1 MPVGE
6 VCNREVIVV
15 GPEADA
21 FEASRLMREFHVG
34 DLVVVESHGEANIP
48 LGIVTDR
55 DLVLEVIAQGVDP
68 ASVVMKD
75 LMGEPLETVNED
87 EALLDTLQRMREK
100 GLRRMPVVN
109 DIGTLQGILTMDD
122 ILELLAEELMD
133 VVAMAVR
140 QRQKEKQQRP

>member
-15 GPEADA
+15 EPEADA

-34 DLVVVESHGEANIP
+34 DLVVVEQRGEENVP

-55 DLVLEVIAQGVDP
+55 DLVMEVLAQGVDP
-68 ASVVMKD
+68 ARVTMKD
-75 LMGEPLETVNED
+75 LMGEPLETVNEG
-87 EALLDTLQRMREK
+87 EAILDTLQRMREK

-109 DIGTLQGILTMDD
+109 ESGSLQGILTMDD

-133 VVAMAVR
+133 VVALGVR
-140 QRQKEKQQRP
+140 QRQKEKKQRP

>member
-6 VCNREVIVV
+6 VCNREVVV
-15 GPEADA
+15 VEPEADA
-21 FEASRLMREFHVG
+21 LQASQLMREFHVG
-34 DLVVVESHGEANIP
+34 DLVVVECRGEENLP

-55 DLVLEVIAQGVDP
+55 DLVLEVLAQGVDP

-75 LMGEPLETVNED
+75 LMGEALETVNED
-87 EALLDTLQRMREK
+87 EALIDTLQRMREK

-109 DIGTLQGILTMDD
+109 DSGMLQGILTMED

-133 VVAMAVR
+133 VVALGVR

>member
-1 MPVGE
+1 MPRIKV
-6 VCNREVIVV
+6 
-15 GPEADA
+15 
-21 FEASRLMREFHVG
+21 LH
-34 DLVVVESHGEANIP
+34 
-48 LGIVTDR
+48 
-55 DLVLEVIAQGVDP
+55 VLEAMGGGTTKLLDGLITHLDP
-68 ASVVMKD
+68 AEFEISLALPPPMSYD
-75 LMGEPLETVNED
+75 PLRPLADPAFPE
-87 EALLDTLQRMREK
+87 RMREK

>member
-15 GPEADA
+15 EPEADA
-21 FEASRLMREFHVG
+21 FQASRLMREFHVG
-34 DLVVVESHGEANIP
+34 DLVVVERHGEGNFP

-55 DLVLEVIAQGVDP
+55 DLVMEVLSQGIDP

-109 DIGTLQGILTMDD
+109 DSGTLQGILTMDD
-122 ILELLAEELMD
+122 ILELLAGELMD
-133 VVAMAVR
+133 VVALSVR
-140 QRQKEKQQRP
+140 QRQKEKKQRP